1 MTHRFPIKEI
11 ARQAGLGTATV
22 DRVLNE
28 RSHVSPQT
36 KARVQAA
43 IAELETQE
51 FQLSARGRRL
61 FFDLVVEAP
70 NRFSR
75 EIRTATEAIL
85 PEIGAAVCRPRFLLQ
100 ESMEEDEV
108 ITALSRIQKRGS
120 SGICLKARDTPKI
133 RQAVAKLAAARIP
146 VVTLVTDIADTD
158 RITYVGLENTGAGR
172 TAAFLMAQTLA
183 AGSGTVLTTRSH
195 ERFLGEEER
204 ESGFITA
211 LRERRPDLG
220 IVSVQGGSGTNI
232 QTPKVIGAAL
242 DQIDDLRAV
251 YSMGGGNRAILS
263 TLEGYGMRPQTYIAH
278 DLDRENRE
286 LIADGRIDFVLY
298 HDLRIDMRRA
308 FNAFMAYHRLAPDQT
323 GPTVSTVQ
331 VITREN
337 LPLASERT

>member
-22 DRVLNE
+22 DRVLNA
-28 RSHVSPQT
+28 RAHVSPQT

-43 IAELETQE
+43 MAELEAQE

-61 FFDLVVEAP
+61 FFDLLVEAP

-75 EIRTATEAIL
+75 EIKTATEAIL

-108 ITALSRIQKRGS
+108 IAALSRIQKRGS

-133 RQAVAKLAAARIP
+133 RQAVARLAEARIP
-146 VVTLVTDIADTD
+146 VVTLVTDIATD

-172 TAAFLMAQTLA
+172 TAAYLTAQTLG
-183 AGSGTVLTTRSH
+183 AGGGTVLTTRSH

-204 ESGFITA
+204 EAGFIAA
-211 LRERRPDLG
+211 LRERRPDLR
-220 IVSVQGGSGTNI
+220 IVSVQGGSGTTR

-242 DQIDDLRAV
+242 EQIKDLRAV
-251 YSMGGGNRAILS
+251 YSMGGGNRAILA
-263 TLEGYGMRPQTYIAH
+263 TLDDYGMRPHTYIAH

-286 LIADGRIDFVLY
+286 LIAAGRIDFVMY
-298 HDLRIDMRRA
+298 HDLRTDMRRA
-308 FNAFMAYHRLAPDQT
+308 FNAFMAYHRLAPEQT

-337 LPLASERT
+337 LPQAGEGG